1 MQIYSLRAETPAMAS
16 AVRALLDQFGPKW
29 RVTVAAPAS
38 PGQLDVEFSTDM
50 HFTQVRL
57 LIGQVPGGLAML
69 QTLRPAPAAGNS
81 FELDPMTGV
90 PRKARFGAMLSGQ
103 DFLLRD
109 VAGNVW
115 RRTQGRFAIRV
126 DLIGEGRGAF
136 PLDFDESVTPLE
148 QPAVVDLEAS
158 LESGASLLGI
168 DRGGQEALSTD
179 LPRG

>member
-16 AVRALLDQFGPKW
+16 AVRVVLEQFGPKW
-29 RVTVAAPAS
+29 RIALAATGLV
-38 PGQLDVEFSTDM
+38 GQLEVEFSTDM

-69 QTLRPAPAAGNS
+69 QTLRPVPAAGNS

-109 VAGNVW
+109 VAGHVW

-126 DLIGEGRGAF
+126 DLLGEGRGAW
-136 PLDFDESVTPLE
+136 PLDLDEMVTP
-148 QPAVVDLEAS
+148 VVQVDDAAS
-158 LESGASLLGI
+158 YERVGDTPSMS
-168 DRGGQEALSTD
+168 
-179 LPRG
+179 